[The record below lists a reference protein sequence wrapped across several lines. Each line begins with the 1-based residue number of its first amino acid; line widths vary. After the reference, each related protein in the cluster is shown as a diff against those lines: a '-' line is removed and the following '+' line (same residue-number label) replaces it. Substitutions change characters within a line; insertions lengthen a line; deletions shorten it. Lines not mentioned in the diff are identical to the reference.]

1 VAEHFDVIIVG
12 AGLSGIGAARHL
24 KHRCPEKT
32 FTLLESREATG
43 GTWDLFKYPGIRSDS
58 DMFTLGYSFKPWTEV
73 KALADGP
80 SILRYIR
87 ETAREEDIE
96 SKIRLKHKVVAAS
109 WSTPDARWTLEVD
122 VAGERKTLTCNF
134 LWMCAGYYSYTEAY
148 TPDFP
153 GRDRFRGEI
162 VHPQFWTD
170 QVDYANKRV
179 VVIGSGATAVTLV
192 PELAKKA
199 AHVVMLQRS
208 PTYILSRP
216 AVDSVAS
223 WLREKLPSQLAY
235 DVSRWKNVAG
245 AMVLYTLSR
254 RRPQMMRKWIKDLV
268 KKELPDVDVEKHF
281 NPRYDPWDQRLCLVP
296 DNDLFEAVRAG
307 TASVVTD
314 TIETFTEKGLKLRSG
329 DELEADLIV
338 TATGLK
344 LQFAGAVKL
353 TVDGQ
358 PVDVSKTM
366 NYKGSMFSD
375 VPNMV
380 CVFGYTNAS
389 WTLKADLVA
398 EFVCR
403 ILKYMQATGTRVCTP
418 RKLDPELREE
428 PFVDFSSGYVTRA
441 LAELPKQGSKFPWRL
456 YQNYALDVAMFRLG
470 KIDDGS
476 LVFS

>member
-1 VAEHFDVIIVG
+1 MAEHFDVIIVG

-32 FTLLESREATG
+32 FTLLESREASG

-109 WSTPDARWTLEVD
+109 WSTSDIRWTVEVD
-122 VAGERKTLTCNF
+122 AAGETKIFTCSF

-148 TPDFP
+148 TPDFR
-153 GRDRFRGEI
+153 GRERFRGEI
-162 VHPQFWTD
+162 VHPQFWSD
-170 QVDYANKRV
+170 QVAYAGKRV

-199 AHVVMLQRS
+199 ARVVMLQRS
-208 PTYILSRP
+208 PTYVLSRP
-216 AVDSVAS
+216 AVDPIAS
-223 WLREKLPSQLAY
+223 WLRQKLPSQLAY

-245 AMVLYTLSR
+245 AMALYTLSR
-254 RRPQMMRKWIKDLV
+254 RRPQMMRKWITDMV
-268 KKELPDVDVEKHF
+268 KKQLPDVDVEKHF

-296 DNDLFEAVRAG
+296 DNDLFEAVREG
-307 TASVVTD
+307 RASIVTD
-314 TIETFTEKGLKLRSG
+314 TIATFTEKGLELTSG
-329 DELEADLIV
+329 EELEADLIV

-375 VPNMV
+375 VPNLV

-403 ILKYMQATGTRVCTP
+403 ILKHMEATGTRVCVP
-418 RKLDPELREE
+418 RKLDPDLKEE

-470 KIDDGS
+470 KLDDGS

>member
-1 VAEHFDVIIVG
+1 MIIVG

-403 ILKYMQATGTRVCTP
+403 ILKHMQATGTRVCTP

>member
-24 KHRCPEKT
+24 KHRCPDKT
-32 FTLLESREATG
+32 FTLLESRDASG

-109 WSTPDARWTLEVD
+109 WSTSDARWTVEVD
-122 VAGERKTLTCNF
+122 AGGETKTFTCGF

-153 GRDRFRGEI
+153 GRERFRGTI

-170 QVDYANKRV
+170 QVEYKGKRV

-216 AVDSVAS
+216 AVDSIAS
-223 WLREKLPSQLAY
+223 WLRQKLPSQLAY

-254 RRPQMMRKWIKDLV
+254 RRPQMMRRWITDMV
-268 KKELPDVDVEKHF
+268 KKQLPDVDVEKHF

-296 DNDLFEAVRAG
+296 DNDLFEAVRDG
-307 TASVVTD
+307 RASVVTD
-314 TIETFTEKGLKLRSG
+314 TIETFTERGLKLASG

-358 PVDVSKTM
+358 PIDVSKTM

-403 ILKYMQATGTRVCTP
+403 ILKHMEATGTRVCIP
-418 RKLDPELREE
+418 KKLDPELREE

-456 YQNYALDVAMFRLG
+456 YQNYALDVAMFRFG
-470 KIDDGS
+470 KVDDGS

>member
-403 ILKYMQATGTRVCTP
+403 ILKHMQATGTRVCTP

>member
-1 VAEHFDVIIVG
+1 VSEHFDVIIVG

-32 FTLLESREATG
+32 FTLFESREATG

-58 DMFTLGYSFKPWTEV
+58 DMFTLGYSFKPWTEM

-96 SKIRLKHKVVAAS
+96 SKIRLRHKVVAAS

-122 VAGERKTLTCNF
+122 VAGETKTFTCNF

-153 GRDRFRGEI
+153 GRERFRGEVI
-162 VHPQFWTD
+162 HPQFWTD

-216 AVDSVAS
+216 AVDSIAS
-223 WLREKLPSQLAY
+223 WLREKLPSQFAY

-254 RRPQMMRKWIKDLV
+254 RRPQMIRKWIKDMV

-314 TIETFTEKGLKLRSG
+314 TIETFTEKGLKLSSG
-329 DELEADLIV
+329 DELEADLVV

-403 ILKYMQATGTRVCTP
+403 ILKHMKATGTRVCTP
-418 RKLDPELREE
+418 RRLDPELREE

-456 YQNYALDVAMFRLG
+456 YQNYALDIAMFRLG
-470 KIDDGS
+470 KIDDGA

>member
-1 VAEHFDVIIVG
+1 
-12 AGLSGIGAARHL
+12 
-24 KHRCPEKT
+24 
-32 FTLLESREATG
+32 
-43 GTWDLFKYPGIRSDS
+43 
-58 DMFTLGYSFKPWTEV
+58 
-73 KALADGP
+73 
-80 SILRYIR
+80 
-87 ETAREEDIE
+87 
-96 SKIRLKHKVVAAS
+96 
-109 WSTPDARWTLEVD
+109 
-122 VAGERKTLTCNF
+122 
-134 LWMCAGYYSYTEAY
+134 
-148 TPDFP
+148 
-153 GRDRFRGEI
+153 
-162 VHPQFWTD
+162 
-170 QVDYANKRV
+170 
-179 VVIGSGATAVTLV
+179 
-192 PELAKKA
+192 
-199 AHVVMLQRS
+199 
-208 PTYILSRP
+208 
-216 AVDSVAS
+216 
-223 WLREKLPSQLAY
+223 
-235 DVSRWKNVAG
+235 
-245 AMVLYTLSR
+245 
-254 RRPQMMRKWIKDLV
+254 V

-403 ILKYMQATGTRVCTP
+403 ILKHMQATGTRVCTP